1 MQQQRFASL
10 TGRARQWL
18 PPEEFEPE
26 LSPPRPSVLKSRLRR
41 QPTSDRPLAS
51 VGDLVRYKS
60 DRPPPSSS
68 R

>member
-1 MQQQRFASL
+1 MEQQRFASL

-26 LSPPRPSVLKSRLRR
+26 LSAPRPPVLSRKK
-41 QPTSDRPLAS
+41 PAISTKRPLAS